1 MSQSSTLNLSEIDRS
16 WTLFIDRDGVINRK
30 RDNDYVKRWEEF
42 IFIDGSLAAIQHF
55 QSIFGRLIIV
65 TNQRGIDRGLM
76 SEEDLQIIHHKM
88 LVQIEATGG
97 KIDQVYHCSFHPEN
111 DHKGWRK
118 PKIGMALEA
127 KKDFP
132 EIDFKRSIMIGDAW
146 SDMQFG
152 RKAGMYTVWISDLEM
167 PPANASLVDLQLAS
181 LAAFTQ
187 LLP

>member
-1 MSQSSTLNLSEIDRS
+1 MSASSPLNLNEIDRS

-42 IFIDGSLAAIQHF
+42 IFIDGSLAAIQRF
-55 QSIFGRLIIV
+55 KTTFGRLLIV

-76 SEEDLQIIHHKM
+76 TEEDLSIIHQKM
-88 LVQIEATGG
+88 LTEIRHIGG
-97 KIDQVYHCSFHPEN
+97 KIDQIYHCSFHPEN

-152 RKAGMYTVWISDLEM
+152 RNAGMHTIWISEREI
-167 PPANASLVDLQLAS
+167 PSENAYLVDLQLPS
-181 LAAFTQ
+181 LAAFSQ
-187 LLP
+187 RLP